1 MSNGGKR
8 LTHRVSAARR
18 IVTMSSMAWDPDTR
32 PTRTTS
38 RARRLPAHA
47 LRRISSTFCASDR
60 RSGGASPRQALA
72 WRCQRRRYG
81 WATSA
86 PVRLPSF
93 HPSLFNWQ
101 KHMYLEVKRS
111 KSAIGTSPL
120 RIDQAHPRLLRSGG
134 CRDKFFHV
142 FQFFT
147 IDFGGVL
154 GVFSTPTLQYKSGL
168 RFPVR
173 HYFFAK

>member
-1 MSNGGKR
+1 MKAHPARCTSVRRRAELWRRLHPLCLFVQSRQLVSRWESNPPLSNGGKR

-18 IVTMSSMAWDPDTR
+18 IAIISPMAWDPDTR

-81 WATSA
+81 WTTQQLFAC
-86 PVRLPSF
+86 PSCCF
-93 HPSLFNWQ
+93 LIFMYKKQANMSLNEC
-101 KHMYLEVKRS
+101 HNC
-111 KSAIGTSPL
+111 IG
-120 RIDQAHPRLLRSGG
+120 IQ
-134 CRDKFFHV
+134 V
-142 FQFFT
+142 F
-147 IDFGGVL
+147 
-154 GVFSTPTLQYKSGL
+154 
-168 RFPVR
+168 RFE
-173 HYFFAK
+173 

>member
-1 MSNGGKR
+1 MKAHPARCTSVRRRAELWRRLHPLCLFVQSRQLVSRWESNPPLSNGGKR

-18 IVTMSSMAWDPDTR
+18 IAIISPMAWDPDTR

-81 WATSA
+81 WTTQQ
-86 PVRLPSF
+86 LFGCPSSNL
-93 HPSLFNWQ
+93 H
-101 KHMYLEVKRS
+101 YL
-111 KSAIGTSPL
+111 IGKNICIW
-120 RIDQAHPRLLRSGG
+120 R
-134 CRDKFFHV
+134 
-142 FQFFT
+142 
-147 IDFGGVL
+147 
-154 GVFSTPTLQYKSGL
+154 
-168 RFPVR
+168 
-173 HYFFAK
+173 